1 MKQDFAC
8 HASARQL
15 LEMCFCPTTPGAQH
29 TSEHTRN
36 RAQQSSVLELEPTS
50 ILSSANLSPPLT
62 WKPYGGL
69 RHVCQLGEALVDGL
83 LHPWLVLP
91 RLHAPCLRVRLIAGR
106 QTETFKI
113 LSSTSSVA

>member
-62 WKPYGGL
+62 WNPMVGCATSASLARRLSMAFCTHGWYFHACTHHAYG
-69 RHVCQLGEALVDGL
+69 
-83 LHPWLVLP
+83 
-91 RLHAPCLRVRLIAGR
+91 HADCWQA
-106 QTETFKI
+106 TETFKI
-113 LSSTSSVA
+113 LSGTSSVT